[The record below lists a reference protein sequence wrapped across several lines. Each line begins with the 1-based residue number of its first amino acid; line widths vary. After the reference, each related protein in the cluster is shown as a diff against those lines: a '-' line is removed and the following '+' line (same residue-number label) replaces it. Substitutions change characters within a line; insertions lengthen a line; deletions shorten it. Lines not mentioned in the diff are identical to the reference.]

1 MSSGASTDDQG
12 LRPWQFFLLA
22 GMLSATA
29 IVLVAGGQS
38 VAALIVLS
46 FTVVAASLAA
56 LGAFRALAPL
66 VDRRHAEPPP
76 LIVGRTR
83 ASLERE
89 KTLALRAIKDL
100 EFDYATKKIAKSDY
114 EEMSARLRARALRL
128 MKQLDEGG
136 GYRTAIE
143 QELERK
149 LAEMNVLPS
158 AATPQPS
165 GEAAAER
172 RHAGEPAH
180 GLRCTC
186 GTINDGDA
194 QFCKRCGAR
203 LVAA

>member
-29 IVLVAGGQS
+29 IVFVAGGQP
-38 VAALIVLS
+38 VASLIVLS
-46 FTVVAASLAA
+46 LTVVAASFAA

-66 VDRRHAEPPP
+66 VDPRQAEPPP

-136 GYRTAIE
+136 GYRAAIE

-149 LAEMNVLPS
+149 LTEMNVPAS
-158 AATPQPS
+158 ATTLQPS
-165 GEAAAER
+165 GETAEQ
-172 RHAGEPAH
+172 RHTGEPVL
-180 GLRCTC
+180 GLRCAC

-194 QFCKRCGAR
+194 RFCKRCGAQ